1 MKHIFPVILILIFS
15 SCEKVI
21 DIDLNSASPKVVIEG
36 VINNNAG
43 PYKVSLTKTTDY
55 FNPQDYPL
63 ISGAEVII
71 NDNLGN
77 TETLT
82 EISAGKYETST
93 IQGIPGR
100 KYTLQVKIDGELFT
114 STSEM
119 PITTLID
126 SITSTEMPF
135 MNPHGDNSNPQ
146 YRISCYFKDSI
157 GVNEFFRIIAYKN
170 KEKIRQFYLLDDKI
184 TDGVSLGYG
193 GIMGDIFL
201 GDTVDIVLVKI
212 DQKVFEFYNTLS
224 NIIVGGEGTR
234 DNGTP
239 ANPNTNISNGALG
252 YFGALAIDKKTII
265 VK

>member
-1 MKHIFPVILILIFS
+1 MRIIIPFLLFFIFT

-21 DIDLNSASPKVVIEG
+21 EIDLNSASPKIVIEAT
-36 VINNNAG
+36 INNNPG
-43 PYKVSLTKTTDY
+43 PYKVLLTKTTDY

-63 ISGAEVII
+63 ISGAEVVIS
-71 NDNLGN
+71 DNLGN
-77 TETLT
+77 TEKLI
-82 EISAGKYETST
+82 EKSAGNYETST
-93 IQGIPGR
+93 LEGVPGR
-100 KYTLQVKIDGELFT
+100 AYTLNVNINGESFT

-119 PITTLID
+119 PKITMID
-126 SITSTEMPF
+126 SVTYTQMPF
-135 MNPHGDNSNPQ
+135 MNPHSQSNVPQ

-184 TDGVSLGYG
+184 SDGNQLGYG
-193 GIMGDIFL
+193 GIRGDIFL
-201 GDTVDIVLVKI
+201 GDTIDIELIKI
-212 DQKVFEFYNTLS
+212 DQKVYEFYTTLA
-224 NIIVGGEGTR
+224 NIILSGEGMR

-265 VK
+265 VE